1 MADTPVTEMV
11 PTCRVVR
18 PGRSTNAKQQLL
30 HAAGISA
37 DSVGAQGIHM
47 QLVTIAPLAR
57 AKAHKHEGHET
68 AIYMLGGKCGVWFGE
83 ELEQHLFVSA
93 GEFFYIPA
101 NMPHVPYNPSETDVC
116 VAVVARTD
124 PRDEESVV
132 LLEDLD
138 MLFPDPVG
146 AYRLPRESL
155 EVSSER

>member
-1 MADTPVTEMV
+1 MADTPVTEWA

-18 PGRSTNAKQQLL
+18 PGRGTHAKQQLL

-37 DSVGAQGIHM
+37 DTVGAKGIHM
-47 QLVTIAPLAR
+47 QLVTIPPLAR

-68 AIYMLGGKCGVWFGE
+68 AIYMLSGKSGVWFGE
-83 ELEQHLFVSA
+83 ELEQHLFVGA

-101 NMPHVPYNPSETDVC
+101 NMPHLPYNPSEEEVC

-124 PRDEESVV
+124 PHDEESVV

-138 MLFPDPVG
+138 TLFPAPVG
-146 AYRLPRESL
+146 AYKLPRAGAETSDK
-155 EVSSER
+155 R